1 MTYWL
6 RNGIIAPVLA
16 LYMRRLGISVAN
28 IGFLMMINM
37 LGWAIFEPTFGILAD
52 KLGKKRLMIYSA
64 ITTSFIYISYTFASN
79 IWHFYL
85 IAFAM
90 SSNSSAGSVSSRAM
104 LAEILPSSGRGR
116 VYGRY
121 TAILSFGQILGPLL
135 GGFITESIG
144 YKMPFFI
151 SGGLS
156 MVSLLA
162 ILPLKYHKEPRKES
176 ISSEF
181 TLIDR
186 NLMTRPF
193 VSLLLIRLLY
203 MFNMNFQRN
212 ILPIFL
218 NENPRYTASETQIGF
233 YMGVLRL
240 TAAFSNLLL
249 GDVSDRIGSK
259 KLMFSSLFLGGLSY
273 ITLPLFQGVT
283 PLYMLGAV
291 QGIFFASANLSMM
304 IFLMSILPSNSSGKA
319 MGFYGLFEDIGGI
332 VASASLGTVYEWIS
346 PMSSVLSVS
355 GILMFDAVLS
365 FLMIKKIKK

>member
-1 MTYWL
+1 
-6 RNGIIAPVLA
+6 
-16 LYMRRLGISVAN
+16 
-28 IGFLMMINM
+28 
-37 LGWAIFEPTFGILAD
+37 
-52 KLGKKRLMIYSA
+52 
-64 ITTSFIYISYTFASN
+64 
-79 IWHFYL
+79 
-85 IAFAM
+85 
-90 SSNSSAGSVSSRAM
+90 
-104 LAEILPSSGRGR
+104 
-116 VYGRY
+116 
-121 TAILSFGQILGPLL
+121 
-135 GGFITESIG
+135 
-144 YKMPFFI
+144 
-151 SGGLS
+151 

-162 ILPLKYHKEPRKES
+162 ILPLKYHKEPRKEP

-218 NENPRYTASETQIGF
+218 NENPRYSASETQIGL

-240 TAAFSNLLL
+240 TAAFSNLIL

-283 PLYMLGAV
+283 PLYLLGAV
-291 QGIFFASANLSMM
+291 QGIFFASSNLSMM

-319 MGFYGLFEDIGGI
+319 MGFYGLSEDIGGI

-355 GILMFDAVLS
+355 GVLMFDAVLS
-365 FLMIKKIKK
+365 FLLIKKIKK